1 MAFYVDLILTWML
14 FLALFPISGF
24 WLYRAY
30 RIAIKKDYSVVALK
44 GGIPAPNP
52 RKFIIP
58 DVILHT
64 VAAALLLFTI
74 YGVIVAAWP
83 YNTWTALA
91 GSTIWCKIMFSF
103 VMGRHAHPKIKMRPK
118 KA

>member
-1 MAFYVDLILTWML
+1 MAFYVDLILTWVL
-14 FLALFPISGF
+14 FLALFPITGF

-30 RIAIKKDYSVVALK
+30 QMAIKKDYSVVALRK
-44 GGIPAPNP
+44 GIPTPNP

-58 DVILHT
+58 DVILHV
-64 VAAALLLFTI
+64 VAAGLLLLTI
-74 YGVIVAAWP
+74 YGVVIEGWA

-103 VMGRHAHPKIKMRPK
+103 VMGRHAHPSVARRKTV
-118 KA
+118 